1 MSARTRLIA
10 LIAAGALLVG
20 CGSTTAGTGVL
31 GSVAGAPPVASDQ
44 PAPQE
49 STEEPAD
56 PADPDTTTEEPPAAE
71 PTQEAPPVEEPSVE
85 EPPVEEPGD
94 ADVPAL
100 PGNLDAC
107 MNVGMAFASISLS
120 FLMTD
125 SAELDQVLVDID
137 TALAA
142 APEEIKPALQTLADL
157 SRSAQGKSI
166 EEWSAVFGSPE
177 YTAASDEV
185 SAWLETAC
193 AG

>member
-1 MSARTRLIA
+1 MSTRTRLIA
-10 LIAAGALLVG
+10 LVAAGALLVG

-31 GSVAGAPPVASDQ
+31 GQVADAPPAASDQ
-44 PAPQE
+44 TAP
-49 STEEPAD
+49 D
-56 PADPDTTTEEPPAAE
+56 PSAEGPEDADTTGQEPPAAE
-71 PTQEAPPVEEPSVE
+71 PTQDDPPAEDAPAEEPSVE
-85 EPPVEEPGD
+85 EPG
-94 ADVPAL
+94 ADDMPAL

-107 MNVGMAFASISLS
+107 MNVGLAYASISMS

-125 SAELDQVLVDID
+125 PSELNQVLVDID

-142 APEEIKPALQTLADL
+142 APEDIKPALQTLADL
-157 SRSAQGKSI
+157 ARSVQGQSI
-166 EEWSAVFGSPE
+166 DQWSAVLSSPE